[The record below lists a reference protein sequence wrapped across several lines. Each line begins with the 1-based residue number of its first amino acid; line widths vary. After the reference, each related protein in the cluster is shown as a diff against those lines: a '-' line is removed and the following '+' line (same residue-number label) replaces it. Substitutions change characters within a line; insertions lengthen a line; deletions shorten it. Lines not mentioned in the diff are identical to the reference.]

1 MPNLAKYPI
10 CNYKIIRF
18 VIISLTEDQWNSM
31 LIYIFFVHVFDFFD
45 IQLYELF
52 DLFVDLVTLMGLR
65 YMINQEE
72 RKESVIGNQTNK
84 E

>member
-1 MPNLAKYPI
+1 VAGILT
-10 CNYKIIRF
+10 IRKDRLKAYHLF
-18 VIISLTEDQWNSM
+18 ENSM

-72 RKESVIGNQTNK
+72 RKESVIGNLSISSC

>member
-1 MPNLAKYPI
+1 
-10 CNYKIIRF
+10 
-18 VIISLTEDQWNSM
+18 M

-84 E
+84 V

>member
-1 MPNLAKYPI
+1 MLT
-10 CNYKIIRF
+10 IRKDRLKAYHLF
-18 VIISLTEDQWNSM
+18 ENSM